1 MTSEIPID
9 EATGG
14 EVDPEIVEV
23 CQAAEVKSLLAL
35 PHAVEEG
42 TLEVAGKSAVPYKFT
57 RPFPQKGSDG
67 GDAVIHFHGVLQLD
81 GKSAPYSITRIS
93 HGDWTESF
101 ISVNGNKSR
110 VLRDSL
116 PREVTYAGTVEVN
129 VPSSFSYKVT
139 QTIGRGDP
147 ALERDEFEALLTA
160 HNNAANTNAVREP
173 GKTAAGALLGS
184 RQQRRLR
191 RLARSRESGADE
203 QFL

>member
-1 MTSEIPID
+1 MSVEIPID

-14 EVDPEIVEV
+14 EVDPEIVDT
-23 CQAAEVKSLLAL
+23 CRDIAVKGLLSA

-67 GDAVIHFHGVLQLD
+67 QDDAVIHFAGVVEIE
-81 GKSAPYSITRIS
+81 GRAMPYSITRIS

-110 VLRDSL
+110 VIRD
-116 PREVTYAGTVEVN
+116 PRPQSETFEGSIEVQI
-129 VPSSFSYKVT
+129 PSSFSYKVT

-160 HNNAANTNAVREP
+160 HNNAE
-173 GKTAAGALLGS
+173 
-184 RQQRRLR
+184 
-191 RLARSRESGADE
+191 
-203 QFL
+203 FL